1 MSSSDDN
8 SMQVAHE
15 CYTDG
20 EADIVIGV
28 LRAEGIDAIVKSNHS
43 VLPVITGKLGRIQVY
58 VDSADLEKA
67 KTALE
72 SHQQSNETEPP
83 THPEIS

>member
-8 SMQVAHE
+8 NMQIAHE

-20 EADIVIGV
+20 EADIVVGV

-43 VLPVITGKLGRIQVY
+43 VLPVTTGKLGRIRVY
-58 VDSADLEKA
+58 VDPADLGKA
-67 KTALE
+67 KAALE

-83 THPEIS
+83 THPETS